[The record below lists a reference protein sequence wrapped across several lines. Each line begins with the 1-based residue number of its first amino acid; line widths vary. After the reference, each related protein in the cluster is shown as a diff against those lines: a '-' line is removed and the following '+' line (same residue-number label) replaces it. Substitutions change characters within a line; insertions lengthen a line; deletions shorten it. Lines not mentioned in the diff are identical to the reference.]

1 MTISGG
7 DPDYQQLV
15 KYNILNDRFIDYG
28 DDYLKR
34 TPGNGDGEYG
44 TSVYFTQINEN
55 ILYTINQNGKS
66 IHVYNLESL
75 SYHVLDTTIPIT
87 VNHQGSIA
95 SSEAPIRRL
104 YITGGYLSDILDDLQ
119 ILELEVLQW
128 VATPPS
134 MNNARWHHGSIVVND
149 RLWVIGGID
158 EDSVEAINITNI
170 VTAKWQNIGNL
181 SCQLAR
187 PGITVV
193 DKVIYIVGGACQDV
207 RTDVVHTI
215 DTETN
220 SISIC
225 PYNLPVATSGMP
237 AIAIGHT
244 IYGFGGYSGGYH
256 LSSWMTLDMLCIYL
270 IRFRL

>member
-1 MTISGG
+1 MIISGG

-28 DDYLKR
+28 DDYLK
-34 TPGNGDGEYG
+34 TTLGNGDGEYG

-55 ILYTINQNGKS
+55 TLYTINQNGKS

-95 SSEAPIRRL
+95 SSEAPIPRL

-134 MNNARWHHGSIVVND
+134 MNNARWHHGSIYGHSINPREGND
-149 RLWVIGGID
+149 RCCLFHWMVLYRMMMMFG
-158 EDSVEAINITNI
+158 ESA
-170 VTAKWQNIGNL
+170 GN
-181 SCQLAR
+181 R
-187 PGITVV
+187 IW
-193 DKVIYIVGGACQDV
+193 DK
-207 RTDVVHTI
+207 
-215 DTETN
+215 
-220 SISIC
+220 
-225 PYNLPVATSGMP
+225 
-237 AIAIGHT
+237 
-244 IYGFGGYSGGYH
+244 
-256 LSSWMTLDMLCIYL
+256 
-270 IRFRL
+270 